1 MKPYLE
7 KLVSLQ
13 NLTSTEATDAMSY
26 ILSGEA
32 SDSEIAAYLS
42 VLAAKGE
49 TSDEV
54 FGSVKAMR
62 KEMVPVTSSYPVL
75 DIVGTGG
82 DGFDTVN
89 ISTAASI
96 LAAAAG
102 CRVAKHGNRSVSSK
116 SGSADVLEALGIN
129 IQLSPEGV
137 SQCIDQVGIGFMFA
151 RVHHPKMRLVGRVR
165 QALKIRTLFNI
176 VGPLLNPCGAEYA
189 VIGVARPSLLDTMA
203 DVLISSGVKHGVVV
217 HTAGLDEYSN
227 TGVSNV
233 VEFVNGVKEKKT
245 FDPEAELGMPRV
257 QVSALK
263 GGDANENAS
272 IIRDVLSG
280 GLKGPI
286 TDAIVLNAAVGCYV
300 YGLDSNI
307 REAVDRIHQVLVSGK
322 ATALLEKWG
331 AVSRSAK

>member
-1 MKPYLE
+1 M
-7 KLVSLQ
+7 Q
-13 NLTSTEATDAMSY
+13 NLTSTEATEAVSY

-32 SDSEIAAYLS
+32 SESEIAAFLA

-54 FGSVKAMR
+54 FGTVKAMR
-62 KEMVPVTSSYPVL
+62 KEMVPVSSQYPVL

-82 DGFDTVN
+82 DGFNTVN

-137 SQCIDQVGIGFMFA
+137 SQCIDQTGIGFMFA
-151 RVHHPKMRLVGRVR
+151 RLHHPKMRFVGPVR

-176 VGPLLNPCGAEYA
+176 IGPLLNPCGAEYA

-233 VEFVNGVKEKKT
+233 VEFVNGVKETKT
-245 FDPEAELGMPRV
+245 FDPEVELGMPRV
-257 QVSALK
+257 HVSELK

-280 GLKGPI
+280 KLKGPI
-286 TDAIVLNAAVGCYV
+286 SDAIVLNAAVGCYV
-300 YGLDSNI
+300 YGLDPSI
-307 REAVDRIHQVLVSGK
+307 RASMDRINEVLTSGR
-322 ATALLEKWG
+322 ATAVLEKWA
-331 AVSRSAK
+331 AVSQSTK